1 MARLSH
7 TVLSAIRERAGSRI
21 LAICR
26 DSRKYPG
33 GYILIRMISPRTYVI
48 VGGVAGGMSAA
59 TRLRR
64 LDETARIIVLERGAH
79 VSFANCGLPYHVG
92 GVIAD
97 REALILQ
104 TPASLAA
111 RFALDVRVRTE
122 AVAIDRDARTV
133 LVRELSTGA
142 EQSIGYDALVLS
154 PGAAPVRPPIEGVE
168 RGLTLR
174 DIADM
179 DRIIAAAQDARRAVI
194 VGAGFI
200 GLELAENF
208 RHRGLEV
215 AVVQSMPHVLRPFD
229 IEMAHIVG
237 QRLRANGV
245 ELHLGTTVTAIAD
258 DHVVLAGGRTLPS
271 DLVVLSVGVQA
282 DSAIAREAGLALD
295 ARGHIIV
302 DAFQRTSDPAIYAV
316 GDAVVK
322 QRFDGDPAPVWLA
335 GLANRHGRLAADAIA
350 GRPHA
355 AVPALGT
362 AVIGLFGLTA
372 AAVGRTERELRE
384 EGRAIRVIHT
394 HPTDHAGYYPGAE
407 LLALKLIVDA
417 ETDAIL
423 GAQAV
428 GGGADKRIDV
438 IATAMAGGIPARGLA
453 DLELAYAPQFASAK
467 DPVNMLGYVDDNLI
481 DGELSVQWH
490 ELDARLAE
498 GWQLIDVRT
507 SGENALGAIP
517 GSTLLPL
524 DDLREHA
531 ESLRGQKVIVHC
543 KVGQRGHTAAA
554 LLRQYG
560 VTVANLDG
568 GYTTWRAGTQAV
580 AAGAGSAS

>member
-1 MARLSH
+1 MTS
-7 TVLSAIRERAGSRI
+7 S
-21 LAICR
+21 
-26 DSRKYPG
+26 
-33 GYILIRMISPRTYVI
+33 RTYVI
-48 VGGVAGGMSAA
+48 IGGVAGGMSTA

-64 LDETARIIVLERGAH
+64 LDETARIIVLERGEH

-97 REALILQ
+97 RDSLILQ
-104 TPASLAA
+104 TPASLGA

-122 AVAIDRDARTV
+122 ALAIDRDARTV
-133 LVRELSTGA
+133 TVRALDTGEEERLS
-142 EQSIGYDALVLS
+142 YDALVLS
-154 PGAAPVRPPIEGVE
+154 PGASPVRIPIPGVE
-168 RGLTLR
+168 RGLVLR

-179 DRIIAAAQDARRAVI
+179 DRIIAAAQDARRVVVA
-194 VGAGFI
+194 GAGFI
-200 GLELAENF
+200 GLELAENL

-215 AVVQSMPHVLRPFD
+215 AVVEMLPQVLRPFD
-229 IEMAHIVG
+229 IEMAHLVAE
-237 QRLRANGV
+237 RLRAHGV
-245 ELHLGTTVTAIAD
+245 ELHLGTALSGIED
-258 DHVVLAGGRTLPS
+258 DHVVLNGGATTLPA
-271 DLVVLSVGVQA
+271 DLVVLSVGVRPE
-282 DSAIAREAGLALD
+282 SGLARDAGLELD
-295 ARGHIIV
+295 ARGYIVV
-302 DAFQRTSDPAIYAV
+302 DAHQRTSDPAIFAV

-322 QRFDGDPAPVWLA
+322 QRFDGDPSPVWLA

-350 GRPHA
+350 GRPHP

-362 AVIGLFGLTA
+362 AIIGVFGLTA

-394 HPTDHAGYYPGAE
+394 HPTNHAGYYPGAE
-407 LLALKLIVDA
+407 QLALKLVVDA

-423 GAQAV
+423 GAQMI
-428 GGGADKRIDV
+428 GDGADKRIDV

-490 ELDARLAE
+490 ELAERQAE
-498 GWQLIDVRT
+498 GWRLIDVRT
-507 SGENALGAIP
+507 AGENALGAIP
-517 GSTLLPL
+517 GSELITL
-524 DDLREHA
+524 DELRQHA
-531 ESLRGQKVIVHC
+531 EGLRGERVIVTC
-543 KVGQRGHTAAA
+543 KVGQRGHTAAS

-568 GYTTWRAGTQAV
+568 GYTTWRAGTAALALDPVAV
-580 AAGAGSAS
+580 

>member
-1 MARLSH
+1 M
-7 TVLSAIRERAGSRI
+7 T
-21 LAICR
+21 
-26 DSRKYPG
+26 
-33 GYILIRMISPRTYVI
+33 SPRTYVI

-64 LDETARIIVLERGAH
+64 LDETARIIVLERGEH

-92 GVIAD
+92 GVITD

-104 TPASLAA
+104 TPASLGA

-133 LVRELSTGA
+133 LARDLTTGA
-142 EQSIGYDALVLS
+142 EEAIGYDALVLS
-154 PGAAPVRPPIEGVE
+154 PGAAPIRPAIPGVE
-168 RGLTLR
+168 RGHVLR

-179 DRIIAAAQDARRAVI
+179 DGIIAAAQDARRAVI

-200 GLELAENF
+200 GLELAENL

-215 AVVQSMPHVLRPFD
+215 AVVQAMPQVLRPFD
-229 IEMAHIVG
+229 IEMAFPIS

-245 ELHLGTTVTAIAD
+245 ELHLSSTVAAIGD
-258 DHVVLAGGRTLPS
+258 DHVVLESGHTLPA

-282 DSAIAREAGLALD
+282 ESGLARAAGLELD
-295 ARGHIIV
+295 ARGYIV
-302 DAFQRTSDPAIYAV
+302 VDTHQRTSDPAIYAV

-335 GLANRHGRLAADAIA
+335 GLANRHGRLAADVIA

-407 LLALKLIVDA
+407 LLAVKLIVDA
-417 ETDAIL
+417 ESDAIL

-438 IATAMAGGIPARGLA
+438 IATAMAGGITARGLA

-467 DPVNMLGYVDDNLI
+467 DPVNMLGYVDDNLL

-490 ELDARLAE
+490 ELEQKLEE
-498 GWQLIDVRT
+498 GWRLIDVRT
-507 SGENALGAIP
+507 TGENALGAIP
-517 GSTLLPL
+517 GSELMPV
-524 DDLREHA
+524 DELRQHA
-531 ESLRGQKVIVHC
+531 ESLRGQRVIVHC

-568 GYTTWRAGTQAV
+568 GYTTWRAGTQAL
-580 AAGAGSAS
+580 AAGASSAS